1 MVREAIRDKEA
12 VIAEIPVQKE
22 IMMAGLKGE
31 PLNCDSTGI
40 REIINKVCEF
50 K

>member
-1 MVREAIRDKEA
+1 MKRLSLFVLAL
-12 VIAEIPVQKE
+12 

-31 PLNCDSTGI
+31 PLKCDSPGVQ
-40 REIINKVCEF
+40 EIINKVCEF